1 MKFYSKKINKD
12 FSKKM
17 AMLNMFR
24 NKKILFL
31 SGLGTL
37 VGVGVLVK

>member
-1 MKFYSKKINKD
+1 
-12 FSKKM
+12 M
-17 AMLNMFR
+17 ADAMA
-24 NKKILFL
+24 KLFKNRKVLWL

>member
-1 MKFYSKKINKD
+1 MAAKAMSTL
-12 FSKKM
+12 FS
-17 AMLNMFR
+17 
-24 NKKILFL
+24 NKKVLWL

>member
-1 MKFYSKKINKD
+1 MSD
-12 FSKKM
+12 GMFS
-17 AMLNMFR
+17 LFR
-24 NKKILFL
+24 NRKVLWL